1 MSVYLKEAGRKD
13 LDLLFQWVNEP
24 SVRKNSFSTNVVS
37 YEEHIEWYNKILCDK
52 NCKQYIYMDEDIPV
66 GQARIVCKENVVEIN
81 YSICAEKRSMGY
93 GKKLLQ
99 LISRQAWIDFP
110 HAKKIIGRVKSEN
123 IASQKAFI
131 DAGYKEDYYIYELLK
146 ESKGEQR

>member
-1 MSVYLKEAGRKD
+1 
-13 LDLLFQWVNEP
+13 
-24 SVRKNSFSTNVVS
+24 
-37 YEEHIEWYNKILCDK
+37 
-52 NCKQYIYMDEDIPV
+52 
-66 GQARIVCKENVVEIN
+66 
-81 YSICAEKRSMGY
+81 MGY